1 MKKKALI
8 SVFDKSKLEELLEVL
23 DTEYDFISSS
33 GTATFIKNAGYKV
46 TEVQDLS
53 NFPEIL
59 SGRVKTLH
67 PKIFG
72 AILYDRNNH
81 QHLEEIE
88 RENILSIDLVIVNL
102 YPFAEVTKNLSRSG
116 YDENAEI
123 GVCEQS
129 LNGTAHKGTS
139 SRLRRTNDR
148 SVLGVHEDHEDDEN
162 AEIGVWEQCLDIA
175 IENIDIGG
183 PSLLRAASKNFR
195 HVITLSNPDQYDAFA
210 ERYKSKSLD
219 LNYRKQLAAETF
231 RMTSAYD
238 AVIERFLAQASADS
252 FKTTAEIDLT
262 AGNLLP
268 EKLTLNLE
276 RVKVLSY
283 GENPHQQAGLYVES
297 NSKYRGLADANK
309 LHGKDLSFNNLLDL
323 SAAYNIA
330 QEYGP
335 EIPCA
340 VIVKHNNP
348 CGVAIAPNIALAFIE
363 ALAADSVSAFG
374 GVVAL
379 NNPVDIALAN
389 ELSQIFLE
397 AVIAPSF
404 TPEAFA
410 ILTQKKNIRLI
421 EHPNFKNSQNLL
433 DIKKIDGGFLIQTA
447 NHQLIDQTLL
457 KTVTKTSID
466 ESLWVDLIL
475 ALKVVKHVKSNAIVT
490 TQGGRT
496 LGIGVGQTNR
506 VKSVEDALRNFDLDT
521 RGAVMA
527 SDGFFPF
534 ADNIHFAAQNHIAAI
549 IQPGGSIRDE
559 EVIKACDELGIAMA
573 FTHIRHFKH

>member
-8 SVFDKSKLEELLEVL
+8 SVFNKSKLEELLEVL

-102 YPFAEVTKNLSRSG
+102 YPFAEVTKNLS
-116 YDENAEI
+116 
-123 GVCEQS
+123 QS
-129 LNGTAHKGTS
+129 D
-139 SRLRRTNDR
+139 ND
-148 SVLGVHEDHEDDEN
+148 
-162 AEIGVWEQCLDIA
+162 LDKA

-195 HVITLSNPDQYDAFA
+195 HVITLSSPDQYDAFML
-210 ERYKSKSLD
+210 RYKNKSLD

-238 AVIERFLAQASADS
+238 TVIERFLTQTSADS
-252 FKTTAEIDLT
+252 FKTSTELNLVAEHF
-262 AGNLLP
+262 LP
-268 EKLTLNLE
+268 ERINLNLE
-276 RVKVLSY
+276 RVRTLSY

-323 SAAYNIA
+323 SAAYSIV

-348 CGVAIAPNIALAFIE
+348 CGVAIAPNITLAFIE
-363 ALAADSVSAFG
+363 ALAADSLSAFG

-404 TPEAFA
+404 TAEAFA

-433 DIKKIDGGFLIQTA
+433 DIKKIDGGFLIQTG

-534 ADNIHFAAQNHIAAI
+534 ADNIHLAAQNHIAAI
-549 IQPGGSIRDE
+549 IQPGGSIRDD

-573 FTHIRHFKH
+573 FTQIRHFKH

>member
-88 RENILSIDLVIVNL
+88 KENIVSIDLVIVNL
-102 YPFAEVTKNLSRSG
+102 YPFAEITKNLS
-116 YDENAEI
+116 
-123 GVCEQS
+123 
-129 LNGTAHKGTS
+129 LNGGTAHKRTS

-148 SVLGVHEDHEDDEN
+148 SVLKVHEDHEDDEN
-162 AEIGVWEQCLDIA
+162 AEIEDCEQSYDADLDIA

-195 HVITLSNPDQYDAFA
+195 HVITLSNPDQYDAFT

-238 AVIERFLAQASADS
+238 AVIERFLAQANADS
-252 FKTTAEIDLT
+252 FKTTGEIDLT
-262 AGNLLP
+262 AENLLP

-276 RVKVLSY
+276 RVKTLSY

-323 SAAYNIA
+323 SAAYNIV

-348 CGVAIAPNIALAFIE
+348 CGVAIAPNITLAFIE

-433 DIKKIDGGFLIQTA
+433 DIKKIDGGFLIQTG

-457 KTVTKTSID
+457 KTVTKTTID

-534 ADNIHFAAQNHIAAI
+534 ADNIHLAAQNHIAAI

>member
-23 DTEYDFISSS
+23 DAEYDFISSS
-33 GTATFIKNAGYKV
+33 GTAAFIKNSGYKV

-88 RENILSIDLVIVNL
+88 RENILSIDLVVVNL
-102 YPFAEVTKNLSRSG
+102 YPFAEVTKNLS
-116 YDENAEI
+116 
-123 GVCEQS
+123 
-129 LNGTAHKGTS
+129 LNGGTAHK
-139 SRLRRTNDR
+139 
-148 SVLGVHEDHEDDEN
+148 N
-162 AEIGVWEQCLDIA
+162 AEVEDWEQSHDADLDKA

-210 ERYKSKSLD
+210 ERYKNKSLD
-219 LNYRKQLAAETF
+219 LSYRKQLAAETF

-238 AVIERFLAQASADS
+238 AVIERFLAQANTDS
-252 FKTTAEIDLT
+252 FKTTAESSSADE
-262 AGNLLP
+262 NLLP

-276 RVKVLSY
+276 RVKTLSY
-283 GENPHQQAGLYVES
+283 GENPHQQAGLYIES

-323 SAAYNIA
+323 SAAYNIV

-348 CGVAIAPNIALAFIE
+348 CGVAIAPNITLAFIE

-433 DIKKIDGGFLIQTA
+433 DIKKIDGGFLVQTA

-457 KTVTKTSID
+457 KTVTKTTID

-534 ADNIHFAAQNHIAAI
+534 ADNIHLAAQNHIAAI

-573 FTHIRHFKH
+573 FTQIRHFKH